1 MSDIDNAIARLQ
13 DLALACTEIRHAPDY
28 PIEDAGALP
37 VSIAHFKNGQA
48 SADDST
54 AYRAIDTLGVDFHF
68 ARISL
73 KDAYTRINRLIPE
86 YTARL
91 AGDPTLNGSVDTIVY
106 PVTYEVSP
114 AQWDSVTTQMVSFA
128 VTVKT
133 RNASVST

>member
-13 DLALACTEIRHAPDY
+13 DLALACTDIKHAPDY

-37 VSIAHFKNGQA
+37 VSIAHIKSGQA
-48 SADDST
+48 SADDAT
-54 AYRAIDTLGVDFHF
+54 AYRALDVIAVDFHF

-86 YTARL
+86 FRARL
-91 AGDPTLNGSVDTIVY
+91 TGDPTLNGSVDTLVF
-106 PVTYEVSP
+106 PVTYEASP

-133 RNASVST
+133 RDASVST